1 MRHPHVVVLFQNRL
15 FGEAIARA
23 LIDDA
28 RLEVTALPV
37 AGMTPERLAQIAP
50 DAIVLEGQRA
60 TGDVKECLLDA
71 APALTIVVGPEANT
85 AEVYERHQ
93 VIQATATEIIARI
106 VGQREHKQRRRAP
119 AARSPSPTS
128 LEEPK

>member
-1 MRHPHVVVLFQNRL
+1 MRHLHVVVLFQNRL

-37 AGMTPERLAQIAP
+37 AGMTPERLAQIAA
-50 DAIVLEGQRA
+50 DAIVLEGQHA
-60 TGDVKECLLDA
+60 TGDVKDCLLDG

-85 AEVYERHQ
+85 AEVYQRHE
-93 VIQATATEIIARI
+93 VIRATAAEIIDCI
-106 VGQREHKQRRRAP
+106 VGQREQKPRKRAP
-119 AARSPSPTS
+119 VARSPSQASP
-128 LEEPK
+128 EGPP